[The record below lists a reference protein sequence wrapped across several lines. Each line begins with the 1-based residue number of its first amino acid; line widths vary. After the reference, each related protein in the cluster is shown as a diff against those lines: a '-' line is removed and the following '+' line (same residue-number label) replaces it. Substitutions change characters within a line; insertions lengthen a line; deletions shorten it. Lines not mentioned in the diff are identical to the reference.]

1 MRIVTERKEND
12 QKKLAG
18 GKSKPLVPKTDTIS
32 PIAVAVHHHIHA
44 FIVSN
49 FNVAKISFPYLYFPV
64 VLLLL
69 KRRYAYHAHK

>member
-12 QKKLAG
+12 QKKHAE

-44 FIVSN
+44 FI
-49 FNVAKISFPYLYFPV
+49 ISDLQCCVDILPLPILPSSAV
-64 VLLLL
+64 T
-69 KRRYAYHAHK
+69 A